1 MENSDTAIYKSKSQ
15 TEIKISTN
23 NDVAKLNTKITIG
36 AYGCNGY
43 NVTKESEQIESDNYI
58 YTYNELNDT
67 DLISRFI
74 VDGSYR
80 KLGYINESTMKLV
93 LVGNGA
99 YDNASTLNAT
109 NYDKQLLIQ
118 GGKLKHP
125 KNDKTETY
133 KNLGGKRYY
142 IRSIKFEGS
151 DRIYTFKIKF
161 NSGIENP
168 FPTGVRMFLA
178 KD

>member
-1 MENSDTAIYKSKSQ
+1 MQ
-15 TEIKISTN
+15 IK
-23 NDVAKLNTKITIG
+23 
-36 AYGCNGY
+36 
-43 NVTKESEQIESDNYI
+43 SDNYI
-58 YTYNELNDT
+58 YTYNEPNDT

-80 KLGYINESTMKLV
+80 KLGYIDESTMKLV
-93 LVGNGA
+93 LVGDGA
-99 YDNASTLNAT
+99 YNNASKLDAT

-125 KNDKTETY
+125 KKDKTETY
-133 KNLGGKRYY
+133 KDLGEKRYY
-142 IRSIKFEGS
+142 VRDIKFPPEL
-151 DRIYTFKIKF
+151 DRIYTFEINF
-161 NSGIENP
+161 GSGITNS